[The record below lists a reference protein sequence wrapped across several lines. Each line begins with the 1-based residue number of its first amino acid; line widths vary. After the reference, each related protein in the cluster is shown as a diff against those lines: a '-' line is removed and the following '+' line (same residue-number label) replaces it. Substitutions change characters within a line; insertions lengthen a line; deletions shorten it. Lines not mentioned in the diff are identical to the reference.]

1 MPEEL
6 LRRLETIP
14 AREEGSPV
22 LTLPGPNPFIPSE
35 FGLRADDHDNAA
47 VGSAEGGAG
56 VGDDVRSL
64 LPATIPPIAL
74 ETVPREDWSRLI
86 PPSRLPSYP
95 TAAAAAAAAG
105 CGGGGVGDA
114 AGVGVGAEVGAGVGV
129 GAGAGVRQHEAEG
142 EGQEAV
148 IVWHKMDR
156 SYRVPRSAIVAK
168 LWTPEPY
175 GSPEGAAL
183 SRMFVRLLR
192 EDLKSWAYDA
202 ALADLRYSLEMTTHG
217 LQLSVGGFSSK
228 VSGWVGGV
236 GAWEF
241 VCVVSVFRKRG
252 RGVGVGGILRGAQ
265 L

>member
-1 MPEEL
+1 M
-6 LRRLETIP
+6 
-14 AREEGSPV
+14 
-22 LTLPGPNPFIPSE
+22 
-35 FGLRADDHDNAA
+35 
-47 VGSAEGGAG
+47 
-56 VGDDVRSL
+56 
-64 LPATIPPIAL
+64 
-74 ETVPREDWSRLI
+74 
-86 PPSRLPSYP
+86 
-95 TAAAAAAAAG
+95 
-105 CGGGGVGDA
+105 GDA